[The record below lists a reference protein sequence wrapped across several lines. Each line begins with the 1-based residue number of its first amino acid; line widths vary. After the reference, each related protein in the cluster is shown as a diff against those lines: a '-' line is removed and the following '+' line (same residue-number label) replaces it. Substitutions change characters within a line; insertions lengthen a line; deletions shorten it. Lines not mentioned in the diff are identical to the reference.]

1 MIRKDYR
8 TTSIF
13 QNESE
18 EIDLNRHIL
27 KLVSSIQETTQH
39 KIEERQIKMKESH
52 VRYHPSDI
60 YIEQNKSNYFDQ
72 LSFLKMKR
80 ALNINKRTIHYIVEL
95 DYLNISKEREVFI
108 KELYKL
114 LHFIADS
121 NICLLYTSPSPR
133 D

>member
-72 LSFLKMKR
+72 LSFLNMKR
-80 ALNINKRTIHYIVEL
+80 ALNINKRTIHYIVSW
-95 DYLNISKEREVFI
+95 II
-108 KELYKL
+108 
-114 LHFIADS
+114 
-121 NICLLYTSPSPR
+121 
-133 D
+133 